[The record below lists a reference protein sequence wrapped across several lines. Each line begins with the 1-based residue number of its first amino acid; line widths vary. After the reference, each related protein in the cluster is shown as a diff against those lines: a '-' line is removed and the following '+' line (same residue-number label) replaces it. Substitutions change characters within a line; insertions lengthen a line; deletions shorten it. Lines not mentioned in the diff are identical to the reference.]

1 VRSTTLIDHLP
12 VILPFAVLGILLGVE
27 NPQGHEKRK
36 ARKISQADH
45 MEGMN
50 SPQCIGPEFMQR
62 RLLLRSGEFIVH
74 CPDAF

>member
-1 VRSTTLIDHLP
+1 
-12 VILPFAVLGILLGVE
+12 VE

-50 SPQCIGPEFMQR
+50 SPQCIGRKFMQR

-74 CPDAF
+74 CPDTF